1 MSLSKAERTRQFIIE
16 QAAPIFNTR
25 GYVGTAMSD
34 ILEAT
39 QLTKGCVYGHFTNK
53 DELAGAA
60 FSYAYG
66 LLTDKLR
73 AVILPE
79 KTSYGRMR
87 AVLAFYREYARKP
100 VLDGGCPI
108 LNTATDVDD
117 THPVL
122 KALAGK
128 AMESL
133 LQDLDHI
140 LRQGVKYGEFRPDL
154 DTRAEAEMIFAL
166 IEGSVM
172 MTKLM
177 DKPGILKRNIDLLET
192 RLETYRLP

>member
-1 MSLSKAERTRQFIIE
+1 MAQSKADRTRQFIIE
-16 QAAPIFNTR
+16 QAAPLFNTR
-25 GYVGTAMSD
+25 GYVGTSMSD

-39 QLTKGCVYGHFTNK
+39 RLTKGCVYGHFASK

-60 FSYAYG
+60 FTHAYG
-66 LLTDKLR
+66 LLTEKLR

-79 KTSYGRMR
+79 KTSLGRMR
-87 AVLAFYREYARKP
+87 AILAFYREYARKP
-100 VLDGGCPI
+100 VLAGGCPI
-108 LNTATDVDD
+108 LNTATEVDD

-122 KALAGK
+122 KAQAGQ

-140 LRQGVKYGEFRPDL
+140 LRQGVRYGEFRPDL

-177 DKPGILKRNIDLLET
+177 DKPGILKRNIDLLEA
-192 RLETYRLP
+192 RLEAYRLP